1 MRYILDNF
9 QNRYDYF
16 VKWVFDG
23 LSNFEKQIVVRYG
36 LNKCVKRDEIEILA
50 KSYVAEDKLAFAE
63 FMERTRGRRAV

>member
-9 QNRYDYF
+9 QNRYDFF

-23 LSNFEKQIVVRYG
+23 ISNFEKQVVVREG
-36 LNKCVKRDEIEILA
+36 LGKIATRDAREALA
-50 KSYVAEDKLAFAE
+50 KSYVAEDKLDFAE